1 MIFILRLLS
10 DDDDED
16 PASVR
21 TVVAVAVAVGAV
33 SGAAAVG
40 AVVPDG
46 LGDGVAEMCD
56 IVLSMSASRPM
67 IKFPRSTSGLKI
79 KTIESNR
86 ALWLGG
92 STDTIVFAVYTD
104 QIYFLRG
111 KGRHFVS
118 RKVLNQTN
126 GIILSEEK
134 TMKRHIL
141 NLA

>member
-67 IKFPRSTSGLKI
+67 IKFPRSTSGLKS
-79 KTIESNR
+79 KTIESK
-86 ALWLGG
+86 LWLGG
-92 STDTIVFAVYTD
+92 STDTIVFAVFTD

-111 KGRHFVS
+111 KVRHFVS
-118 RKVLNQTN
+118 RKVLYQAN
-126 GIILSEEK
+126 GIILSEEN
-134 TMKRHIL
+134 TMKRRIL